1 MGKKIIL
8 KINLIHID
16 ATSKKSLRKDYYRLN
31 DIKRLLLFELHR
43 KKLELRRKKL
53 TLEKAYYSLNCNK
66 SSSKSTT
73 TKALGKAYYRSSQ
86 RIVQKAVLPYSLN
99 CNKSSSKS
107 TTTKAL
113 GKAYYRSSQR
123 IVQKTVL
130 PSD

>member
-99 CNKSSSKS
+99 CNKS

>member
-53 TLEKAYYSLNCNK
+53 TLEKAYSYSLNCNK

-99 CNKSSSKS
+99 CNSKS

>member
-1 MGKKIIL
+1 LTQHQK
-8 KINLIHID
+8 
-16 ATSKKSLRKDYYRLN
+16 KKSLRKDYYRLN

-43 KKLELRRKKL
+43 KKLKLSRKKL

-73 TKALGKAYYRSSQ
+73 TKLGKAYYRSSQ

-99 CNKSSSKS
+99 CNKS

>member
-66 SSSKSTT
+66 SSSKITP

-99 CNKSSSKS
+99 CNKS
-107 TTTKAL
+107 TTTKSL

>member
-43 KKLELRRKKL
+43 KKLELRRKNL

-86 RIVQKAVLPYSLN
+86 SIVQKAVLPYSLN
-99 CNKSSSKS
+99 CNKS

>member
-8 KINLIHID
+8 KINLVHID
-16 ATSKKSLRKDYYRLN
+16 ATSKKCPRKDYYCLN

-43 KKLELRRKKL
+43 KKLELHRKKL
-53 TLEKAYYSLNCNK
+53 TLEKAYYSLNCN
-66 SSSKSTT
+66 
-73 TKALGKAYYRSSQ
+73 
-86 RIVQKAVLPYSLN
+86 
-99 CNKSSSKS
+99 KS

-130 PSD
+130 PSN

>member
-73 TKALGKAYYRSSQ
+73 TKALAKAYYRSSQ

-99 CNKSSSKS
+99 CNKS

>member
-1 MGKKIIL
+1 L
-8 KINLIHID
+8 TQHP
-16 ATSKKSLRKDYYRLN
+16 KKSLRKDYYRLN

-73 TKALGKAYYRSSQ
+73 TKALAKAYYRSSQ

-99 CNKSSSKS
+99 CNKS